1 MKAQHLAL
9 VIGLTFTAFASQ
21 ANASQVSDDKA
32 AFSDAYQSY
41 LTAVKKDENI
51 EQAAKHAYTTGLA
64 LYGDKSDN
72 TASLAIN
79 YAKAITA
86 PRSINDKK
94 NVYRSND
101 FELYYVKTYT
111 ILANNQRKKKKV
123 TN

>member
-94 NVYRSND
+94 MYQSNASN
-101 FELYYVKTYT
+101 FTRKPIQYWQITTVKM
-111 ILANNQRKKKKV
+111 Q
-123 TN
+123 